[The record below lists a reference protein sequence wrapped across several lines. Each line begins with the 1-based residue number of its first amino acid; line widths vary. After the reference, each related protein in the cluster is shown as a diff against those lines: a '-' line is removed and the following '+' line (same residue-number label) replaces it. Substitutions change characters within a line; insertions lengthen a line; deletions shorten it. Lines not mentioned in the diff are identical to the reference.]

1 MTCAAIHEGQSCKCA
16 LHLLYYSFTR
26 YVGREYQDD
35 LNIRAMHDSN
45 VRKDVEHLEVK
56 IK

>member
-35 LNIRAMHDSN
+35 LKIRAMHDSN